1 MKEAV
6 QQFKNG
12 RKRRANRASNPKRS
26 DFLVPKAIA
35 RQPHIAVKKINKAKY
50 MVVIYETATP
60 QVNP

>member
-1 MKEAV
+1 MKGYNFGQSEKSYSLLHITEAV

-35 RQPHIAVKKINKAKY
+35 RQPPHPPKVFI
-50 MVVIYETATP
+50 
-60 QVNP
+60 

>member
-1 MKEAV
+1 MVEAV

-35 RQPHIAVKKINKAKY
+35 RQPRLGKINW
-50 MVVIYETATP
+50 TGFL
-60 QVNP
+60 Q